1 MKNFQG
7 GQEGKPAPF
16 TGLRR
21 SSERHTV
28 LRRLSVGNG
37 AGMRNVRMK
46 SEKKRIEGAFTPA
59 GYLSDIVL
67 LFVNSVGFAGA
78 LTEILEIP
86 WKEIGR
92 KDALPGLQP
101 VLFWGVLLL
110 ICAAAVLIRSG
121 SSGKKVMVRAAVCAV
136 LYILLGAVFREALFR
151 GLSMALT
158 DAVENL
164 NEYYQFHIAWSDLW
178 LRKGTGWS
186 VGMRTLAMTCGVL
199 YVLFPL
205 EVLAGIFGRYDRGF
219 CLIVGNAMWFT
230 LA

>member
-67 LFVNSVGFAGA
+67 LFVDRKSV
-78 LTEILEIP
+78 
-86 WKEIGR
+86 
-92 KDALPGLQP
+92 
-101 VLFWGVLLL
+101 V
-110 ICAAAVLIRSG
+110 
-121 SSGKKVMVRAAVCAV
+121 
-136 LYILLGAVFREALFR
+136 
-151 GLSMALT
+151 
-158 DAVENL
+158 
-164 NEYYQFHIAWSDLW
+164 
-178 LRKGTGWS
+178 
-186 VGMRTLAMTCGVL
+186 
-199 YVLFPL
+199 
-205 EVLAGIFGRYDRGF
+205 
-219 CLIVGNAMWFT
+219 
-230 LA
+230 